1 MLIMP
6 SSSDSR
12 EVRAL
17 TKRSLQKQ
25 WKNAMSH
32 DWIPRDK
39 AKTFPLEDFYV
50 ELTWTRL
57 VKGAIRNE
65 REPMK
70 SLHEVFNV
78 IGNENEGLHLLVEGN
93 FICQQFLSINR
104 YYLTNILG
112 HFSHWQ
118 ICMPPGGQN
127 SFYVIQFL
135 GKFGKMLCW
144 RPLEGW
150 RHLLGEIL
158 DPTLLAMIY

>member
-1 MLIMP
+1 ML
-6 SSSDSR
+6 SSSDFS

-25 WKNAMSH
+25 WKNTLSH

-50 ELTWTRL
+50 ELTWTRT

-78 IGNENEGLHLLVEGN
+78 TGSNNDGFHLLVEGN
-93 FICQQFLSINR
+93 FLSVDRND
-104 YYLTNILG
+104 
-112 HFSHWQ
+112 
-118 ICMPPGGQN
+118 N
-127 SFYVIQFL
+127 SI
-135 GKFGKMLCW
+135 
-144 RPLEGW
+144 
-150 RHLLGEIL
+150 I
-158 DPTLLAMIY
+158 